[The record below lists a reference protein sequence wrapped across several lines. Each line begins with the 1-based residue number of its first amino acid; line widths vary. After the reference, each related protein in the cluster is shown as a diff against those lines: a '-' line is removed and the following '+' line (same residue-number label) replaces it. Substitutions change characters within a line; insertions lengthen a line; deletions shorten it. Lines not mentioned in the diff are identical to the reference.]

1 MCVCVCVCVYFYN
14 NNNNNNNNNK
24 ICINISGI
32 NCLSPA
38 PGGGGEEGCLNYLSL
53 FHFKI

>member
-1 MCVCVCVCVYFYN
+1 MCVCVCVYFYNN

-38 PGGGGEEGCLNYLSL
+38 QGGGGEEGCLNYLSL